1 MKKLFHQIH
10 LWLGLVSG
18 LFVFIIA
25 ITGALYAL
33 QEEITG
39 IGKYHYVEN
48 QGLDFKRPTQLAEVA
63 EKVLPDKELHAV
75 KYNTRDKAA
84 EAIFYDYDPSYYFI
98 IYMNPYTAEV
108 QKVKDMDLD
117 FFRFIMKGH
126 YYLWLPAEIGQV
138 VVASSTLIF
147 VIILL
152 TGIILWIPKN
162 KKTLKKRIWFRWK
175 KGRNWPRINFDLHV
189 IGGLYV
195 SVFALIFAITGLVWG
210 FEWFA
215 NGYYKMLGG
224 EKNLAY
230 TDVVTQVQNVDTANP
245 EINFLDRVWLL
256 MQHEYPNAASIEVH
270 PAHSDTAAIA
280 ANATQ
285 ADGKYWKTDYR
296 YFNQYNLQEIEVNN
310 LYGRFND
317 INFADK
323 LLRMNYEIHTGAILG
338 LPGKIFAFLMSLFI
352 ASFPVTGF
360 IMWWKKRKKKK

>member
-1 MKKLFHQIH
+1 
-10 LWLGLVSG
+10 
-18 LFVFIIA
+18 
-25 ITGALYAL
+25 
-33 QEEITG
+33 
-39 IGKYHYVEN
+39 
-48 QGLDFKRPTQLAEVA
+48 
-63 EKVLPDKELHAV
+63 
-75 KYNTRDKAA
+75 
-84 EAIFYDYDPSYYFI
+84 
-98 IYMNPYTAEV
+98 
-108 QKVKDMDLD
+108 
-117 FFRFIMKGH
+117 
-126 YYLWLPAEIGQV
+126 
-138 VVASSTLIF
+138 
-147 VIILL
+147 
-152 TGIILWIPKN
+152 
-162 KKTLKKRIWFRWK
+162 
-175 KGRNWPRINFDLHV
+175 
-189 IGGLYV
+189 
-195 SVFALIFAITGLVWG
+195 
-210 FEWFA
+210 
-215 NGYYKMLGG
+215 MLGG

-230 TDVVTQVQNVDTANP
+230 TDVVTHVQNVDTANP